1 MPVLQ
6 PQNINDFLLAQSYEK
21 QARQKK
27 KKSDRR
33 SLRRWT
39 EDASLRA
46 VASAKPYVPKTTSA
60 LKAENQTAMSGI
72 FREAVRQS
80 AVSDI
85 DKSVLDQ
92 HQQDVVN
99 MCMDH
104 LGIFDETPHNKEN
117 QNMHYFGH

>member
-1 MPVLQ
+1 MPVQQ
-6 PQNINDFLLAQSYEK
+6 PQNINEFLLAQSYEK

-46 VASAKPYVPKTTSA
+46 VASAKPYVPKTISA

-72 FREAVRQS
+72 RQS

-85 DKSVLDQ
+85 DQSVLDQ